1 MTGALEQSW
10 QDRSGACQKTL
21 QDVLHIFSVAFL
33 CKGPYLPRQI
43 AALSEANKKSAR
55 IQVSMGTLAKEDII
69 VKRPEKRMKTFPQ
82 RGGTRS
88 DADGRAINNVILL
101 SLPPKE
107 YSLVRPH
114 LESSE
119 LPQYLILE
127 EAGEKIEYT
136 YFLNDGMIS
145 LVALSRDGRS
155 VEVGIVGREGM
166 IGMSLIAGL
175 RQGTF
180 RSIVQ
185 MEGTGVR
192 MRADVFQDLLQSMPV
207 LRREL
212 SRFALVHGMQTA
224 QLAAC
229 NRLHEVEQR
238 LARWLLMCQDRFD
251 CQLLP
256 LTHEFLAQM
265 LGTGRPSV
273 TLAAGALES
282 AGLIENLR
290 GTVKILN
297 RKSLEEAACECYGVI
312 QLFNGGLGLK

>member
-1 MTGALEQSW
+1 M
-10 QDRSGACQKTL
+10 
-21 QDVLHIFSVAFL
+21 VI
-33 CKGPYLPRQI
+33 
-43 AALSEANKKSAR
+43 
-55 IQVSMGTLAKEDII
+55 LAQEENI
-69 VKRPEKRMKTFPQ
+69 VKRPTKQSKPVPLHP
-82 RGGTRS
+82 GSRS
-88 DADGRAINNVILL
+88 DADGKAVNNVILL

-107 YSLVRPH
+107 YALLRPH
-114 LESSE
+114 LEPTD
-119 LPQYLILE
+119 LPQYQILE
-127 EAGEKIEYT
+127 EPGAKIEFA
-136 YFLNDGMIS
+136 YFLNDGMTS

-166 IGMSLIAGL
+166 VGLPLIAGL

-180 RSIVQ
+180 RAIMQ
-185 MEGTGVR
+185 MSGSGVR
-192 MRADVFQDLLQSMPV
+192 IRAEVFTDVLASSPV
-207 LRREL
+207 LRAEL
-212 SRFALVHGMQTA
+212 SRFSLMHGLQTA

-251 CQLLP
+251 SQSLP

-273 TLAAGALES
+273 SLAAASLEN

-290 GTVKILN
+290 GSVKILN

-312 QLFNGGLGLK
+312 QHFNGGLGLK